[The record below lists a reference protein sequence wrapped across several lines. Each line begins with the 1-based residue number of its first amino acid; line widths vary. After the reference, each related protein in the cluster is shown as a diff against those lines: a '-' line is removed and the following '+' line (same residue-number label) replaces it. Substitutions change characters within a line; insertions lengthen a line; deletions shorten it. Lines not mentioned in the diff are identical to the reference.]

1 MYARDH
7 DDLIRLMAEHPGD
20 SPSTFL
26 ADDSLAAW
34 CYDRLTLRD
43 LLAAFDRDADPDTC
57 RRWRLS
63 ALAYKE
69 QVAMAIAA
77 RRAADRHP

>member
-7 DDLIRLMAEHPGD
+7 DDLVRLLAENPDD

-34 CYDRLTLRD
+34 CYDRMTLRE
-43 LLAAFDRDADPDTC
+43 LRGAFDRDADPETC
-57 RRWRLS
+57 LRWRLS
-63 ALAYKE
+63 ALECKE
-69 QVAMAIAA
+69 QLAMALAA
-77 RRAADRHP
+77 RRAADRQS